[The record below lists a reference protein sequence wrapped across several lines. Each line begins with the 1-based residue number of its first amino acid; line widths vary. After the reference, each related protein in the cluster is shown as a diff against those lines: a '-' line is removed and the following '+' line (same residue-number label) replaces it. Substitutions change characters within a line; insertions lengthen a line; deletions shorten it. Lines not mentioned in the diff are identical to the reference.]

1 MLSPSTPIV
10 ALNFGCIAGI
20 VTEADKCSPYH
31 ELSLKTHDLC
41 SLELKITQLKQ
52 HHQPLS
58 GVNRYIKAENYTKAR
73 EIPARFTSLTKTYTL
88 CFKMCTVHTHS
99 PSASF
104 LSDTRTSAVPQRL
117 HIR

>member
-41 SLELKITQLKQ
+41 SLELKITQLTQ

-58 GVNRYIKAENYTKAR
+58 GVNRYTKAENCALHFADKNIHAVLQDVHGAHTFSIG
-73 EIPARFTSLTKTYTL
+73 ELSL
-88 CFKMCTVHTHS
+88 
-99 PSASF
+99 
-104 LSDTRTSAVPQRL
+104 
-117 HIR
+117 